1 MPQARISVPRSAS
14 RGEVIEIKTL
24 IQHPMETG
32 FRRDLAGDA
41 IPVHIIERFIC
52 TYNGKEVF
60 RADFHPAVAANPYLT
75 FHTVATEVKT
85 EHARANARFT
95 ERSPAAPPLGVWG
108 QFRGSKGSSHA

>member
-1 MPQARISVPRSAS
+1 
-14 RGEVIEIKTL
+14 
-24 IQHPMETG
+24 METG

-75 FHTVATEVKT
+75 FHTVATESGRLEFAWHDDDGRVYT
-85 EHARANARFT
+85 ESA
-95 ERSPAAPPLGVWG
+95 EIEVS
-108 QFRGSKGSSHA
+108 